1 MTRAAAFHVRAFT
14 ASRPRNQRVV
24 RLLDSVMR
32 RPSWTVAVLALLASI
47 SGILNGFAY
56 DDTAIIVE
64 DTRFRSIQNLW
75 QVFTHTYWM
84 PQYGGSLYR
93 PLTKLGFAL
102 QWMVGSGS
110 PLPFHIVS
118 ILLYAAVSVAVFG
131 LARQLFDD
139 TSAFVA
145 AAIFAVHPLH
155 VEAVANAVGQAE
167 LGAALCVV
175 TAMSLYIR
183 WSRSTGIHGRE
194 IVLLCAMFLCG
205 LMFKEHAVVLPGLI
219 VAAEILTSGSGQTFK
234 QRTRRL
240 SRLLIPLALT
250 AAAFVAVR
258 ASIIGMIGGEAHEA
272 TVFLNQPLSV
282 RALTMLP
289 VVLEWIRLFVWPV
302 NLSADYS
309 PPRID
314 VLHSFTIAMVP
325 AIAVVA
331 ACSGIAFQIRRQS
344 RAATFS
350 FAWLAIGLLIPSNL
364 IVVTGVALA
373 ERTLFLPSV
382 GVAMLLGT
390 GLVALARNASPSLR
404 RGVAY
409 AVALIIVAG
418 IARSSTRNPVWKDDE
433 SLFRQTAEDVPN
445 SSKAHEM
452 LGDVLMSKGKREG
465 IIEMNIGVKLSS
477 PNDAVARHFAA
488 RRFYRSGLR
497 SAALPLYREALALDP
512 SSAQIRQEE
521 SYCLAQM
528 GHLDEGIAVAKEG
541 LRLNPGDPGL
551 MSFLSFA
558 GNASTAATSPVVASN
573 R

>member
-1 MTRAAAFHVRAFT
+1 
-14 ASRPRNQRVV
+14 
-24 RLLDSVMR
+24 
-32 RPSWTVAVLALLASI
+32 
-47 SGILNGFAY
+47 
-56 DDTAIIVE
+56 
-64 DTRFRSIQNLW
+64 
-75 QVFTHTYWM
+75 M

-93 PLTKLGFAL
+93 PLTTLGFAL
-102 QWMVGSGS
+102 QWMAGGGS
-110 PLPFHIVS
+110 PLPFHAVS
-118 ILLYAAVSVAVFG
+118 IVLYAAVSVAVFG

-139 TSAFVA
+139 TTALVA

-175 TAMSLYIR
+175 TAMSLYLR
-183 WSRSTGIHGRE
+183 WSRSTGIDRRQT
-194 IVLLCAMFLCG
+194 VLLCVLFLCG

-219 VAAEILTSGSGQTFK
+219 VAAEILTSSSGETFK
-234 QRTRRL
+234 ERTRRL

-250 AAAFVAVR
+250 AVAFVAVR
-258 ASIIGMIGGEAHEA
+258 AGVIGMIGGEAHEA
-272 TVFLNQPLSV
+272 TVFLNQPFSV

-289 VVLEWIRLFVWPV
+289 VVLEWIRLFVWPA

-331 ACSGIAFQIRRQS
+331 ACVGIAVQMRKQHPS
-344 RAATFS
+344 ATFA
-350 FAWLAIGLLIPSNL
+350 FAWLAIALLIPSNL

-390 GLVALARNASPSLR
+390 GLVALARNASPSLQ

-418 IARSSTRNPVWKDDE
+418 IARSSTRNPVWKGDE

-488 RRFYRSGLR
+488 RRFYRSGMR
-497 SAALPLYREALALDP
+497 PAALALYREALALDP

-521 SYCLAQM
+521 AYCLAQL
-528 GHLDEGIAVAKEG
+528 GRLDEGIAVAKEG

-551 MSFLSFA
+551 MRFLSFA
-558 GNASTAATSPVVASN
+558 GEASTGGTAPVIASN